1 MAVRAAARGPMKH
14 STAIIVLLA
23 CTLAATTA
31 ARAQKSVVTT
41 IARTPAPAQILGAQH
56 RESVEGALRA
66 TASGDLPRA
75 LDLLRP
81 VIAFCDALLAED
93 RKLVSVANE
102 AEYTAF
108 VSASASGEPV
118 DWVDMACPEAYDAHA
133 FIDIE
138 RKDADAAFIALHKAI
153 RLAPYWADPLAELGH
168 LLNVTG
174 KPAEGLARYRAAL
187 ALVERQPG
195 SGARHAL
202 VLRGMGY
209 SQIEL
214 GDLDGAEQT
223 YRKSLE
229 VEPGNALAQRE
240 LEYISEQRKKKATKP

>member
-1 MAVRAAARGPMKH
+1 MTPGIKRV
-14 STAIIVLLA
+14 VLLA
-23 CTLAATTA
+23 WALAVATPA
-31 ARAQKSVVTT
+31 SAQKSVITT
-41 IARTPAPAQILGAQH
+41 MERTPAPAQVLGAQH
-56 RESVEGALRA
+56 REPVERALRA
-66 TASGDLPRA
+66 TRTGDLQRA

-93 RKLVSVANE
+93 RTLVSVANE
-102 AEYTAF
+102 AEYTAY
-108 VSASASGEPV
+108 VAASATGEPV

-133 FIDIE
+133 FIAVE
-138 RKDADAAFIALHKAI
+138 RKDADAAFTALHKAI

-195 SGARHAL
+195 NGARHAL
-202 VLRGMGY
+202 VLRGIGY

-214 GDLDGAEQT
+214 GDLDAAEQS

-240 LEYISEQRKKKATKP
+240 LEYIQEQRKKKATKP